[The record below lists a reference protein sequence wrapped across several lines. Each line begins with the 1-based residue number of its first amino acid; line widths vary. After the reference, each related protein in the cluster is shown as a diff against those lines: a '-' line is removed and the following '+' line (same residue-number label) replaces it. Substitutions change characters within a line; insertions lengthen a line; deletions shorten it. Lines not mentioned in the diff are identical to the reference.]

1 VTTRLL
7 APCFRLLA
15 FACLHAL
22 AFSQIPFGSAQPLD
36 DGWAFTL
43 GDDPGFRR
51 PEFDDRTWTQL
62 DLPHDWSVKE
72 RMRPELASCTG
83 YLPGGVGWYRKTLVI
98 PAQPG
103 RDRVYLYFEGVYN
116 RSEVYLNGQRIGGRP
131 NGYVSFVCDATP
143 AVRFDRENTIAVRVD
158 HHRSADSRWYTG
170 SGIYRPV
177 FLLRAG
183 PVRFAPW
190 GVFVHTDRVDAS
202 GGHLAVAA
210 EIRNDADEAV
220 TLTLRHEVRSPAGAL
235 VATTTREATV
245 PPHAAAISRA
255 ELVVPQPQLWAVD
268 APALHL
274 VRSSLLH
281 DGRELDATTTRT
293 GIRTVA
299 FDANTGFRL
308 NGVSMKLKGVCLH
321 HDAGV
326 LGAAVPR
333 AVWRQRLLALQGLG
347 ANAVRTSHNPQSADL
362 YDLCDELG
370 LLVLDEAFDEWELPK
385 RKWLRGWNVGE
396 PGFDGACDFFAE
408 WSERD
413 LADQV
418 RRDRNHPSVFAWSIG
433 NEVDYPNDPYS
444 HPVLDGT
451 RINQPMFGG
460 YKPDRPP
467 AARLGVIAHRLAAVA
482 RREDPT
488 RPVTAALAGV
498 VMSNETD
505 YPAALDLT
513 GYNYTEDRYA
523 LDHARYPQRV
533 IYGSENGHSF
543 AAWQAVRDHDY
554 IFGQFLWTGIDYLG
568 EAGPWPSRGSTAGL
582 LDLSGA
588 VKPRGHFRAALWSD
602 RPVAYLGTETAASER
617 HPSID
622 AWPVW
627 NYEPGTRVRVLGY
640 TNAPRAWLRLNGRR
654 VAEAPTADPA
664 TGIITWELPYEPGD
678 LEMVGVDDSGA
689 ESCRATL
696 RTAGPAATLQL
707 RVETPP
713 LEQPRD
719 VAMVSAQI
727 VDARGVPV
735 LDARP
740 PVTCRIDGPARLLG
754 LEASDPADVNAATA
768 AVRNA
773 YHGRVVAYVQ
783 ATSAFGAAQ
792 VQFSVPGLPP
802 ATQLVSAPARGP
814 AAP

>member
-1 VTTRLL
+1 VIHRSLRACLRLFLL
-7 APCFRLLA
+7 AGLGRA
-15 FACLHAL
+15 AA
-22 AFSQIPFGSAQPLD
+22 AQIPLGTAQPLD
-36 DGWAFTL
+36 VGWTFAL
-43 GDDPGFRR
+43 ADDPGFRR
-51 PEFDDRTWTQL
+51 PDFDDRAWTQVA
-62 DLPHDWSVKE
+62 LPHDWSI
-72 RMRPELASCTG
+72 RQPMRPDLASCTG
-83 YLPGGVGWYRKTLVI
+83 YLPAGIGWYRQTLLI
-98 PAQPG
+98 PTQPG

-131 NGYVSFVCDATP
+131 NGYVSFVCDATA
-143 AVRFDRENTIAVRVD
+143 AVRFDHENTIAVRVD

-170 SGIYRPV
+170 SGLYRPV

-183 PVRFAPW
+183 PVHFAPW
-190 GVFVHTDRVDAS
+190 GVFVHTDRVDAD
-202 GGHLAVAA
+202 GGHLAVEA
-210 EIRNDADEAV
+210 ETRNDSDEAV
-220 TLTLRHEVRSPAGAL
+220 ALTLRYEVRSPAGTL
-235 VATTTREATV
+235 VATSTGPATV
-245 PPHAAAISRA
+245 PAHASTVSRGV
-255 ELVVPQPQLWAVD
+255 LVVPQPQLWDLTSPSLYRVRTTV
-268 APALHL
+268 LHE
-274 VRSSLLH
+274 
-281 DGRELDATTTRT
+281 GRELDATTVRT
-293 GIRTVA
+293 GIRSLA

-308 NGVSMKLKGVCLH
+308 NGASLKMKGVCLH

-333 AVWRQRLLALQGLG
+333 AVWRQRLLALKGVG

-396 PGFDGACDFFAE
+396 PGFEGSCDFFAE

-444 HPVLDGT
+444 HPVLDGS

-467 AARLGVIAHRLAAVA
+467 AARLGVIAHRLAAVV

-498 VMSNETD
+498 VMSNETE

-513 GYNYTEDRYA
+513 GYNYTEERYA
-523 LDHARYPQRV
+523 TDHARYPQRV

-543 AAWQAVRDHDY
+543 AAWRAVRDHDY

-582 LDLSGA
+582 LDLTGA

-602 RPVAYLGTETAASER
+602 RPVAYLGTEIAAHER
-617 HPSID
+617 PPSID

-640 TNAPRAWLRLNGRR
+640 TNAARARLRLNGRP
-654 VAEAPTADPA
+654 VAETRTPDPA
-664 TGIITWELPYEPGD
+664 TGIIAWGFRSSPASWSWTGS
-678 LEMVGVDDSGA
+678 MNGA
-689 ESCRATL
+689 PS
-696 RTAGPAATLQL
+696 P
-707 RVETPP
+707 
-713 LEQPRD
+713 
-719 VAMVSAQI
+719 
-727 VDARGVPV
+727 
-735 LDARP
+735 
-740 PVTCRIDGPARLLG
+740 
-754 LEASDPADVNAATA
+754 
-768 AVRNA
+768 
-773 YHGRVVAYVQ
+773 
-783 ATSAFGAAQ
+783 ATSHCAPRAPRRPCSCASNRPGPNRGAR
-792 VQFSVPGLPP
+792 SSSSPRRLSTP
-802 ATQLVSAPARGP
+802 SACR
-814 AAP
+814 